1 MGRVMRKKITGMLSF
16 LGVLV
21 FAGCGGESAAPP
33 VVIERAVA
41 PKAFAE
47 FTGQWRARGV
57 VETSSGSADQPVGT
71 RLERAWVFHQR
82 CADGRCRLWL
92 SRESADIVESAEVR
106 QRGDHVRAIFTRRTD
121 GCRTRETGVLTRRFD
136 ITAGS
141 AGLEA
146 SEVVAGAYPGC
157 TMFGGMGRTRG
168 TVIWKVTKVS
178 SECPDMLSCRT
189 EA

>member
-1 MGRVMRKKITGMLSF
+1 MGRVMGSMITGVVAF

-33 VVIERAVA
+33 VVVERAVA
-41 PKAFAE
+41 PQEFAK

-57 VETSSGSADQPVGT
+57 METSSGGADQPAGT

-92 SRESADIVESAEVR
+92 SREAADVVESAEVR
-106 QRGDHVRAIFTRRTD
+106 QRGDHVRAVFTRRTD
-121 GCRTRETGVLTRRFD
+121 GCGTRETGVLTRHFD
-136 ITAGS
+136 ITVGS

-146 SEVVAGAYPGC
+146 SEVVAGTYPGC
-157 TMFGGMGRTRG
+157 TVVGGMGRTRG
-168 TVIWKVTKVS
+168 TLSWTATKVS
-178 SECPDMLSCRT
+178 SECPQVPSCRT